1 MVVRIGLLYLSQTNK
16 EITYEMQQRLIAYY
30 KTIYTIDP
38 ENIQQVTNVLQ
49 QVMDIDTAK
58 QNGLPTL
65 LQDLYN
71 SFKNV
76 IQGIHL
82 VSDQS

>member
-1 MVVRIGLLYLSQTNK
+1 
-16 EITYEMQQRLIAYY
+16 MQQRLIAYY